1 MGSAKKPYR
10 QSPPLNEEEL
20 KAFLNQA
27 LVARLGSLNP
37 DGSIHLVPVWFKYE
51 EGDIL
56 IGTDERTRKAKNIQ
70 RNQDVSLLIDSPE
83 RPYKGVLIYGQ
94 AQLDHDD
101 ALGKRIAILARHL
114 PAEIAQ
120 KVGHDLASQFALI
133 TIRIKP
139 QRIISFDDAKRER

>member
-1 MGSAKKPYR
+1 MSRSMKRYS
-10 QSPPLNEEEL
+10 QSPPLDEDEL

-37 DGSIHLVPVWFKYE
+37 DGSIHLVPVWFKFE
-51 EGDIL
+51 DGDIL
-56 IGTDERTRKAKNIQ
+56 IGTEERTRKAKNVK
-70 RNQDVSLLIDSPE
+70 RNQNVSLLIDSPE

-94 AQLDHDD
+94 AQLDQDD

-114 PAEIAQ
+114 PADIAQ
-120 KVGHDLASQFALI
+120 KVGIDLASQFALI

-139 QRIISFDDAKRER
+139 QRIISYDDAKRGM

>member
-1 MGSAKKPYR
+1 MKPYT

-51 EGDIL
+51 GGYIL
-56 IGTDERTRKAKNIQ
+56 IGTEESTRKAKNVK
-70 RNQDVSLLIDSPE
+70 RNKNVSLLVDSQE

-94 AQLDHDD
+94 AQLDDDD
-101 ALGKRIAILARHL
+101 AIGKRISILARHM
-114 PAEIAQ
+114 PPDIAQ
-120 KVGHDLASQFALI
+120 KVGNDLATQFALI

-139 QRIISFDDAKRER
+139 QRIISYDDAKRGR

>member
-1 MGSAKKPYR
+1 MKPYT
-10 QSPPLNEEEL
+10 QSPPLTDEEL

-27 LVARLGSLNP
+27 LVARLASLNP

-51 EGDIL
+51 DGDIL
-56 IGTDERTRKAKNIQ
+56 IGTEESTRKAKNVK
-70 RNQDVSLLIDSPE
+70 RNKNVSLLIDSQE

-101 ALGKRIAILARHL
+101 AIGKRISILARHI
-114 PAEIAQ
+114 PADIAQ
-120 KVGHDLASQFALI
+120 KVGNDLASQFALI

-139 QRIISFDDAKRER
+139 QRVISYDDAKRRM